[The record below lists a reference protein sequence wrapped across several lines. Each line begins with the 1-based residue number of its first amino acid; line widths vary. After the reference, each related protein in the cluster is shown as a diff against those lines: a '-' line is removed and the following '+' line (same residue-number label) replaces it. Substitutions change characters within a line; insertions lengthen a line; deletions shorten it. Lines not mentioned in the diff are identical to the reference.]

1 MISRVIDAIRPRS
14 VQGMIRSTIVFH
26 GGQSI
31 CILGRE
37 P

>member
-1 MISRVIDAIRPRS
+1 MISKMIVAIRSRS
-14 VQGMIRSTIVFH
+14 VQGMIRPTIVFH
-26 GGQSI
+26 GEQRI